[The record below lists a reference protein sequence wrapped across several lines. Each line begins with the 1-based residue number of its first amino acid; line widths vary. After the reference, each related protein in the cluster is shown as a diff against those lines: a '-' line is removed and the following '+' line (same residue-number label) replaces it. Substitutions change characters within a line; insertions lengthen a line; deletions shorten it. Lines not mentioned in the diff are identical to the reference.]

1 MNKRDYYEV
10 LGVERSATEQ
20 DLKKAYRRLAHQFHP
35 DKNQTDPEAE
45 EKFKE
50 AAEAY
55 AVLSNADQRQ
65 RYDRFGHAG
74 VSTSAAGAS
83 WGAPGFGG
91 IEDILGDLFG
101 FGDVFSAGAR
111 SGGRR
116 STGQRGADLRYD
128 LEITLE
134 QAAVGMTA
142 QLRIPKLEAC
152 ETCSGLGAA
161 PGTRPEL
168 CRTCQGSGQVR
179 FQQGFFSVSRT
190 CSACRGAGQIITSP
204 CESCRGAG
212 RVEREKSI
220 EVKIPAGVE
229 TGSRLRLQAEGESG
243 VQGGPP
249 GDLYVVI
256 HVAEHEEFERQGNN
270 LYAAVPVTLSAGWS
284 LISRSVARRPVT
296 GSLKV
301 TSTSVV
307 QSDPFFGPQVQTL
320 DGPQPLK
327 IPAGTQ
333 TGTVFRVRGQG
344 MPVLGG
350 RGKGDLFVS
359 VSLITPKNLTREQR
373 KLLEQLAKIET
384 QDLEDKRLV
393 DKVRDIFG

>member
-1 MNKRDYYEV
+1 MSVNKRDYYEV
-10 LGVERSATEQ
+10 LGVSRSSSEQ
-20 DLKKAYRRLAHQFHP
+20 DLKKAYRRLAHQYHP
-35 DKNQTDPEAE
+35 DKNQTDPTAE

-55 AVLSNADQRQ
+55 AVLSDAEQRQ

-74 VSTSAAGAS
+74 VSTSAASAA
-83 WGAPGFGG
+83 WGAPGFSG

-101 FGDVFSAGAR
+101 FGDVFATAGR
-111 SGGRR
+111 SGSRR
-116 STGQRGADLRYD
+116 SASQRGADLRYD
-128 LEITLE
+128 LEISLE
-134 QAAVGMTA
+134 QAALGMTA
-142 QLRIPKLEAC
+142 QLRIPKRETC
-152 ETCSGLGAA
+152 ETCTGSGAA
-161 PGTRPEL
+161 PGTQPEV
-168 CRTCQGSGQVR
+168 CRTCQGAGQVR

-190 CSACRGAGQIITSP
+190 CSACRGSGQVISSP
-204 CESCRGAG
+204 CQTCRGSG
-212 RVEREKSI
+212 RVEHEKSI

-243 VQGGPP
+243 TYGGPA

-256 HVAEHEEFERQGNN
+256 HVGEHEQFERQGNN
-270 LYAAVPVTLSAGWS
+270 LYSAVPITFAQAALGAEV
-284 LISRSVARRPVT
+284 P
-296 GSLKV
+296 
-301 TSTSVV
+301 
-307 QSDPFFGPQVQTL
+307 VQTL
-320 DGPQPLK
+320 NGNESLK

-359 VSLITPKNLTREQR
+359 VSVITPTSLTREQR

-384 QDLEDKRLV
+384 KDLEDKKLV

>member
-1 MNKRDYYEV
+1 MAANKRDYYEV
-10 LGVERSATEQ
+10 LGVARGASDQE
-20 DLKKAYRRLAHQFHP
+20 LKTAYRRLAHQYHP
-35 DKNQTDPEAE
+35 DKNQTDPTAE
-45 EKFKE
+45 ERFKE

-55 AVLSNADQRQ
+55 AVLSVAEQRQ

-74 VSTSAAGAS
+74 VSSSAANAA

-101 FGDVFSAGAR
+101 FGDVFAA
-111 SGGRR
+111 GGRGGSRR
-116 STGQRGADLRYD
+116 SASQRGADLRYD

-134 QAAVGMTA
+134 QAATGMTA
-142 QLRIPKLEAC
+142 QLRIPKLESC
-152 ETCSGLGAA
+152 ETCNGSGAK
-161 PGTRPEL
+161 PGTKPET
-168 CRTCQGSGQVR
+168 CRTCQGAGQVR

-190 CSACRGAGQIITSP
+190 CSTCRGMGQVISSP
-204 CESCRGAG
+204 CETCRGAG
-212 RVEREKSI
+212 RIENEKSI

-243 VQGGPP
+243 TLGGPA

-256 HVAEHEEFERQGNN
+256 HVAEHEQFERQGNN
-270 LYAAVPVTLSAGWS
+270 LYASVPITFAQAALGADVKVLTLGGDES
-284 LISRSVARRPVT
+284 
-296 GSLKV
+296 
-301 TSTSVV
+301 
-307 QSDPFFGPQVQTL
+307 
-320 DGPQPLK
+320 LK

-359 VSLITPKNLTREQR
+359 VSVITPTTLTREQR

-384 QDLEDKRLV
+384 SDLEDKKLV

>member
-1 MNKRDYYEV
+1 MAVSKRDYYEV
-10 LGVERSATEQ
+10 LGVGRSASDQ
-20 DLKKAYRRLAHQFHP
+20 DLKTAYRRLAHQYHP

-45 EKFKE
+45 DKFKE

-55 AVLSNADQRQ
+55 SILSNTEQRQ

-74 VSTSAAGAS
+74 VSSSAANAS

-101 FGDVFSAGAR
+101 FGDVFGATGR
-111 SGGRR
+111 GGSRR
-116 STGQRGADLRYD
+116 SASQRGADLRYD

-134 QAAVGMTA
+134 QAAEGMTA
-142 QLRIPKLEAC
+142 QLRIPKLETC
-152 ETCSGLGAA
+152 ETCTGSGAK
-161 PGTRPEL
+161 PGTKPEL
-168 CRTCQGSGQVR
+168 CRTCQGAGQVR

-190 CSACRGAGQIITSP
+190 CSTCRGVGQVISSP
-204 CESCRGAG
+204 CETCRGTG
-212 RVEREKSI
+212 RVEHEKSI

-243 VQGGPP
+243 TFGGPP

-270 LYAAVPVTLSAGWS
+270 LYAAVPITFAQAALGSEVQVKTLHGNE
-284 LISRSVARRPVT
+284 
-296 GSLKV
+296 SLKV
-301 TSTSVV
+301 
-307 QSDPFFGPQVQTL
+307 
-320 DGPQPLK
+320 
-327 IPAGTQ
+327 PAGTQ

-359 VSLITPKNLTREQR
+359 VSVITPTSLTREQR

-384 QDLEDKRLV
+384 EDLQDKRLV

>member
-1 MNKRDYYEV
+1 MSNNKRDYYEV
-10 LGVERSATEQ
+10 LGVARGASDQ
-20 DLKKAYRRLAHQFHP
+20 DLKTAYRRLAHQFHP
-35 DKNQTDPEAE
+35 DKNQSDPEAE
-45 EKFKE
+45 DKFKE

-55 AVLSNADQRQ
+55 AILSNSEQRQ
-65 RYDRFGHAG
+65 RYDRFGHAA
-74 VSTSAAGAS
+74 VSSSAANAA

-101 FGDVFSAGAR
+101 FGDVFGSTGR
-111 SGGRR
+111 GGSRR
-116 STGQRGADLRYD
+116 SASQRGADLRYD

-134 QAAVGMTA
+134 QAAEGMTA
-142 QLRIPKLEAC
+142 QLRIPKLETC
-152 ETCSGLGAA
+152 ETCTGSGAK
-161 PGTRPEL
+161 PGTKPEV
-168 CRTCQGSGQVR
+168 CRTCQGAGQVR

-190 CSACRGAGQIITSP
+190 CSSCRGVGQVISSP
-204 CESCRGAG
+204 CETCRGSG
-212 RVEREKSI
+212 RVEHEKSI
-220 EVKIPAGVE
+220 EVRIPAGVE

-243 VQGGPP
+243 TFGGPP

-270 LYAAVPVTLSAGWS
+270 LYASVPVTFAQAALGAEVQVKT
-284 LISRSVARRPVT
+284 LT
-296 GSLKV
+296 GNESLKV
-301 TSTSVV
+301 
-307 QSDPFFGPQVQTL
+307 
-320 DGPQPLK
+320 
-327 IPAGTQ
+327 PAGTQ

-359 VSLITPKNLTREQR
+359 VSVITPTSLTREQR

-384 QDLEDKRLV
+384 EDLQDKRLV

>member
-1 MNKRDYYEV
+1 MAANKRDYYEV
-10 LGVERSATEQ
+10 LGVARGASDQE
-20 DLKKAYRRLAHQFHP
+20 LKTAYRRLAHQYHP
-35 DKNQTDPEAE
+35 DKNQTDPTAE
-45 EKFKE
+45 ERFKE

-55 AVLSNADQRQ
+55 AVLSVAEQRQ

-74 VSTSAAGAS
+74 VASSAANAA

-101 FGDVFSAGAR
+101 FGDVFAA
-111 SGGRR
+111 GGRGGSRR
-116 STGQRGADLRYD
+116 SASQRGADLRYD

-134 QAAVGMTA
+134 QAATGMTA
-142 QLRIPKLEAC
+142 QLRIPKLESC
-152 ETCSGLGAA
+152 ETCNGSGAK
-161 PGTRPEL
+161 PGTKPET
-168 CRTCQGSGQVR
+168 CRTCQGAGQVR

-190 CSACRGAGQIITSP
+190 CSTCRGMGQVISSP
-204 CESCRGAG
+204 CETCRGTG
-212 RVEREKSI
+212 RIEHEKSI

-243 VQGGPP
+243 TLGGPA

-256 HVAEHEEFERQGNN
+256 HVAEHEQFERQGNN
-270 LYAAVPVTLSAGWS
+270 LYASVPITFAQAALGADVKVLTLGGDES
-284 LISRSVARRPVT
+284 
-296 GSLKV
+296 
-301 TSTSVV
+301 
-307 QSDPFFGPQVQTL
+307 
-320 DGPQPLK
+320 LK

-359 VSLITPKNLTREQR
+359 VSVITPTTLTREQR

-384 QDLEDKRLV
+384 SDLEDKKLV